1 MLTDTAFMSSCV
13 NGKLSRVCISGWKA
27 CVLTLPCGVLHCF
40 NLLTP
45 LAGSLLFPKT
55 EILSFLNLQAPP
67 PWPLWR
73 TC

>member
-1 MLTDTAFMSSCV
+1 MLTDTAFTFSCV
-13 NGKLSRVCISGWKA
+13 NGKLSRICISDWKA
-27 CVLTLPCGVLHCF
+27 CILTPCGVQRCF

-45 LAGSLLFPKT
+45 LAGSLLSPKT
-55 EILSFLNLQAPP
+55 EILSFLNLQVLL